1 MALDL
6 DAFAVLRAIGAHAA
20 LFGDAKADA
29 AKAARA
35 LVVKQIKAKATGLAA
50 LRALRKALGEET
62 FALVVDGLK
71 DAELK
76 TLVARVDKENAEA
89 KTASPAWRR
98 RHLVALVSGAAEPA
112 VKAPKEPKAPKA
124 KKPATAKSGAK
135 SGKTAGKEPEF
146 LYDESAGVLRKR

>member
-35 LVVKQIKAKATGLAA
+35 LVVKQIKAKGTDLAA
-50 LRALRKALGEET
+50 LRALRKALGEES

-76 TLVARVDKENAEA
+76 TLVARVDKENPEA

-98 RHLVALVSGAAEPA
+98 RHLMALVTGAAEPA
-112 VKAPKEPKAPKA
+112 AKAPKAAKA
-124 KKPATAKSGAK
+124 KKPARAKNGAK
-135 SGKTAGKEPEF
+135 AGKTAENGPEF

>member
-20 LFGDAKADA
+20 LFGDTKADA

-35 LVVKQIKAKATGLAA
+35 LIVKQIKAKNTDLAA
-50 LRALRKALGEET
+50 LRALRKALGDET

-76 TLVARVDKENAEA
+76 TLVARFDKENPEV
-89 KTASPAWRR
+89 KTANPAWRR
-98 RHLVALVSGAAEPA
+98 RHLLALVTGDVEP
-112 VKAPKEPKAPKA
+112 VPKTAKL
-124 KKPATAKSGAK
+124 KKPAKAKSG
-135 SGKTAGKEPEF
+135 GKAGKKAGKEPEF
-146 LYDESAGVLRKR
+146 LFDESAGVLRKR